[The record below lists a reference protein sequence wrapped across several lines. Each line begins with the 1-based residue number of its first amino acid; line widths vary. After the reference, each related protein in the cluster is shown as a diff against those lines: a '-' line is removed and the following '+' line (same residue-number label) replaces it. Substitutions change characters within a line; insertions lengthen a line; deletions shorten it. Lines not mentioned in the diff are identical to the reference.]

1 MSTTGLT
8 LRFLRRQGFVAE
20 VCERW
25 LPKIEKR
32 RDLFHFGDVIACHS
46 RRREIILVQTT
57 TLPNL
62 GARLTK
68 ARQQPELATWLSAG
82 GLFEL
87 HGWTKRNGKW
97 TCKRVAVTG
106 QDLAT
111 ETIVAPP
118 RRRKRL
124 DQGELF

>member
-1 MSTTGLT
+1 MSTISLT
-8 LRFLRRQGFVAE
+8 LRLLHRQGFVAE

-32 RDLFHFGDVIACHS
+32 RDLFYCGDVIGCHA
-46 RRREIILVQTT
+46 RRREILLVQTT

-62 GARLTK
+62 GARLKK
-68 ARQQPELATWLSAG
+68 ARQQPELASWLAAG

-87 HGWTKRNGKW
+87 HGWCKRGGRW
-97 TCKRVAVTG
+97 TCKRIAVTG
-106 QDLAT
+106 QDLVA
-111 ETIVAPP
+111 ETIVSPP

-124 DQGELF
+124 DQGLLF